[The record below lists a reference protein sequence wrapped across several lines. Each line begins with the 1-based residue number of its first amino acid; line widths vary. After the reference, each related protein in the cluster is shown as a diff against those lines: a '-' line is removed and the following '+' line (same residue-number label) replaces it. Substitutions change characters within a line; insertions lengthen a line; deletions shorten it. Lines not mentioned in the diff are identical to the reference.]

1 MITIIDYGVGN
12 LGSICTMLDRIGQ
25 RYEIGLSSSDILTA
39 DALLLPG
46 VGAAGVGMEN
56 LKENGLDNAIKRS
69 IADSTPFLGICL
81 GMQILF
87 DSSEENVTECLGIVP
102 GTVKKFTVER
112 KVPQIGWNEVI
123 PNVKNPYSKKLFNGI
138 SDGSAF
144 YYVNS
149 YFPEPKNSR
158 LCAATSVYGETF
170 TAVIATESIVATQF
184 HPEKSGEVGLQF
196 IKNFMKEYV

>member
-25 RYEIGLSSSDILTA
+25 RYTIGLSPSDILQA

-46 VGAAGVGMEN
+46 VGAAGVGMNN
-56 LKENGLDNAIKRS
+56 LKENGLDIALKRAIAK
-69 IADSTPFLGICL
+69 STPFLGICL
-81 GMQILF
+81 GMQLLF
-87 DSSEENVTECLGIVP
+87 DFSEENLTACLEIISGS
-102 GTVKKFTVER
+102 VKKFTVER
-112 KVPQIGWNEVI
+112 KVPQIGWNEVTPNQENTYSERLFTGI
-123 PNVKNPYSKKLFNGI
+123 PK
-138 SDGSAF
+138 DSAF

-149 YFPEPKNSR
+149 YFPYPANKN
-158 LCAATSVYGETF
+158 LCAATSVYGESF
-170 TAVIATESIVATQF
+170 TAVIATDSIVATQF

>member
-25 RYEIGLSSSDILTA
+25 RYTIGISSLDILQA

-46 VGAAGVGMEN
+46 VGAAGVGMKN
-56 LKENGLDNAIKRS
+56 LKKDGLDTAIKRA
-69 IADSTPFLGICL
+69 IAKSTPFLGICL
-81 GMQILF
+81 GMQLLF
-87 DSSEENVTECLGIVP
+87 DFSEENFTDCLGIVS
-102 GTVKKFTVER
+102 GSVKKFTVER
-112 KVPQIGWNEVI
+112 KIPQIGWNEVT
-123 PNVKNPYSKKLFNGI
+123 PNLQNPYSEKLFRGVPG
-138 SDGSAF
+138 GSAF

-149 YFPEPKNSR
+149 YFPTVEVTG
-158 LCAATSVYGETF
+158 LCAATSQYGETF
-170 TAVIATESIVATQF
+170 TAVIATDSIVATQF